1 MAIIANKS
9 GYIYDGSKDLLI
21 DTDDVKNIHL
31 IENFISEEDLLI
43 IDRGIKEGNFVI
55 DKYKMHEY
63 PLRAYLVQDC
73 HPDDPNFNQNTKDL
87 LEVLLKYRDKVQLL
101 LEQTFECE
109 LEKSEINSI
118 TEYRT
123 GSMLNEH
130 ADKICESWRDVSNIL
145 YYNDDYTGG
154 EIFFSQYD
162 LQFKPKAGSVLIFP
176 AGGNYAHG
184 VNPVTSGDRY
194 VTTTFWVVKKW
205 LNKPYS

>member
-9 GYIYDGSKDLLI
+9 GYTYDGSEKLLI

-31 IENFISEEDLLI
+31 IENFISKEDLKFI
-43 IDRGIKEGNFVI
+43 NDKIKNSEFSLNKSEI
-55 DKYKMHEY
+55 HEF
-63 PLRAYLVQDC
+63 PLRSFIFEEKELY
-73 HPDDPNFNQNTKDL
+73 DL
-87 LEVLLKYRDKVQLL
+87 LSKYRDSIQIL
-101 LEQTFECE
+101 LEKTFQCI
-109 LEKSEINSI
+109 LNTSIINNI

-123 GSMLNEH
+123 GSSLNEH

-162 LQFKPKAGSVLIFP
+162 LEFKPKAGSLLIFP

-184 VNPVTSGDRY
+184 VKPVSFGNRY